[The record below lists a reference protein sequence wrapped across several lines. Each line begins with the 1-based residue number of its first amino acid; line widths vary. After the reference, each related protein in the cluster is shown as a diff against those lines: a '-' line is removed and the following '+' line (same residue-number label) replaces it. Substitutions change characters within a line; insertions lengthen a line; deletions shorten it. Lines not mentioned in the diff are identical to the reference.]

1 MSPAIA
7 NLINAVVL
15 IALGLMGYFTSESP
29 SKTAFIPVGFGVAL
43 LACYPGVRN
52 NSKVVAH
59 VAVVLTLIILLALV
73 MPLRGAIDR
82 GDTAAIIRVCLMF
95 AAGVLAMVAFVRSF
109 IAARRNKSAD
119 STGSA
124 EPTD

>member
-1 MSPAIA
+1 MSPATA
-7 NLINAVVL
+7 NLINAVAL
-15 IALGLMGYFTSESP
+15 IALGLMGYFTSDSP

-73 MPLRGAIDR
+73 MPLRAAIDR
-82 GDTAAIIRVCLMF
+82 EDTAAIVRVGLML
-95 AAGVLAMVAFVRSF
+95 ATGVLAMVMFIRSF
-109 IAARRNKSAD
+109 IAARRSKSAD
-119 STGSA
+119 SANPS
-124 EPTD
+124 ERTD